1 MCWTRF
7 QKGLLS
13 LLRLLQTGNIDTMLS
28 TLQEYSLD
36 HLKTPGVIKA
46 IVQMHIEFRDTND
59 DEKTCLSHLV
69 YHMENGNVMFHRHND
84 YRCVL
89 QIQGHM
95 KNRIL
100 GYKSTCNNEGKQF
113 DNDMNSALEKTMI
126 ELGLVVLLPESE
138 ISFVNSVIGFITCT
152 LTQKMTK
159 N

>member
-46 IVQMHIEFRDTND
+46 IVGEHIEFRDTND
-59 DEKTCLSHLV
+59 NKKTCLSHLAH
-69 YHMENGNVMFHRHND
+69 HMEHRNVMFHRHNE
-84 YRCVL
+84 YRCAL
-89 QIQGHM
+89 QIRGPM

-100 GYKSTCNNEGKQF
+100 GYKSTCNKEGKQF
-113 DNDMNSALEKTMI
+113 DNDMNSSLEKTMI
-126 ELGLVVLLPESE
+126 ELGCSKIGSHVLGSIAPRE
-138 ISFVNSVIGFITCT
+138 
-152 LTQKMTK
+152 
-159 N
+159 